1 MRTIQIQ
8 NWDSVA
14 RSRDIE
20 KASQQIT
27 KAIADEGKNS
37 QKIVEA
43 VKTGSEKIVDAVSKV
58 RIGNVATAPATS
70 TPAAM
75 AISTGLHSIAESTSQ
90 LAGHL
95 YSNPAKI
102 GAVAESAK
110 GLNKQ
115 FSDLVEGAEKYAES
129 ANKLRAAA
137 SETVKASD
145 WIGGQYSGEDGVSVN
160 NSCGFASDLRVF
172 NFR

>member
-20 KASQQIT
+20 KAAQQIT
-27 KAIADEGKNS
+27 KTIADEGKNS

-43 VKTGSEKIVDAVSKV
+43 VKKGSEQIVDSVSKV
-58 RIGNVATAPATS
+58 RIGNAATS
-70 TPAAM
+70 TPAAL
-75 AISTGLHSIAESTSQ
+75 AISTGLRSIAESTSQ

-145 WIGGQYSGEDGVSVN
+145 WIGGQHSGEGGVSVN